1 MELGGQEQERE
12 MPSSLG
18 YQYNPPHED
27 SSSKFSPANTASD
40 VRRDQTLDHRNHL
53 YPQNHH
59 PPNPHQSTNK
69 HRREYQDTDQDPF
82 AVASPSPI
90 AVAPGGTSISIRPH
104 AEPPSPPLGGHT
116 QSPTPEP
123 QSVAAIVSA
132 STVQYRECLKNHA
145 ASMGRHVVDGCG
157 EFMPSGEEGTLGYFR
172 CAACECHR
180 NFHRKEVDGEPQYT
194 PSPYYSS
201 NKTNGQRA
209 ALPPPQQHHAIPQ
222 PNPINLH
229 HRFSYCISSAVAAAA
244 APTQPGMM
252 AFGRG
257 IPEES
262 SSEDLTMIQHSDAM
276 LRSTQLASSKKRFR
290 TKFTQQQ
297 KDMMLEFAEKL
308 GWRIQKQEEQ
318 EVIQFCTKAG
328 VTRKAFKVW
337 MHNNKQAMKKQQ
349 R

>member
-18 YQYNPPHED
+18 YNPPHKD
-27 SSSKFSPANTASD
+27 SSSKFSPANTVSG
-40 VRRDQTLDHRNHL
+40 VRRDQTLNHHNHL

-69 HRREYQDTDQDPF
+69 PRREYQEADQDPF

-90 AVAPGGTSISIRPH
+90 AVATGGTSVSIKPH
-104 AEPPSPPLGGHT
+104 TEPPSPPQGQHT
-116 QSPTPEP
+116 RSPTPQP
-123 QSVAAIVSA
+123 QPATAIIFA
-132 STVQYRECLKNHA
+132 STIRYRECLRNHA
-145 ASMGRHVVDGCG
+145 ASMGGHVVDGCG
-157 EFMPSGEEGTLGYFR
+157 EFMPSGEEGTPGYFR

-180 NFHRKEVDGEPQYT
+180 NFHRKEVEGEPQYT
-194 PSPYYSS
+194 PSHYYSS

-229 HRFSYCISSAVAAAA
+229 HRFSYCITSAAATSTA
-244 APTQPGMM
+244 APTQPVMM
-252 AFGRG
+252 AFGGG

-262 SSEDLTMIQHSDAM
+262 SSEDLTMIQHSDAV
-276 LRSTQLASSKKRFR
+276 LRSTQLTSSKKRFR

-297 KDMMLEFAEKL
+297 KDKMMEFAEKL
-308 GWRIQKQEEQ
+308 GWRIQKQDEQ
-318 EVIQFCTKAG
+318 EVIQFCAEAS

>member
-1 MELGGQEQERE
+1 

-18 YQYNPPHED
+18 YKYNPPHED
-27 SSSKFSPANTASD
+27 SSSKFSPANTQSG
-40 VRRDQTLDHRNHL
+40 VRRDQTLDHQNHL
-53 YPQNHH
+53 YPQNHLA
-59 PPNPHQSTNK
+59 PNPHQSTSK
-69 HRREYQDTDQDPF
+69 PRREYQETDQDPF

-90 AVAPGGTSISIRPH
+90 AVAPGGNSISIRPH
-104 AEPPSPPLGGHT
+104 AEPPLPPLGRHT

-123 QSVAAIVSA
+123 QWGTAI
-132 STVQYRECLKNHA
+132 STCTVRYRECLKNHA

-180 NFHRKEVDGEPQYT
+180 NFHQKEVNGEPQYT
-194 PSPYYSS
+194 PSHYYSS
-201 NKTNGQRA
+201 NKTNCQGA

-229 HRFSYCISSAVAAAA
+229 HRFSYCISSAAAAA
-244 APTQPGMM
+244 APTQQVMM
-252 AFGRG
+252 AFRRRV
-257 IPEES
+257 PEES
-262 SSEDLTMIQHSDAM
+262 SSEDLTMIQHSDAV

-308 GWRIQKQEEQ
+308 GWRIQKQDEQ
-318 EVIQFCTKAG
+318 EVIQFCADAS

>member
-1 MELGGQEQERE
+1 MELGDLEQERE

-18 YQYNPPHED
+18 YTPPHKD
-27 SSSKFSPANTASD
+27 SSSKFSAAN
-40 VRRDQTLDHRNHL
+40 RRDQTLDQPNHL

-59 PPNPHQSTNK
+59 PPNPHQLANK
-69 HRREYQDTDQDPF
+69 PRREYQETDQDPF

-90 AVAPGGTSISIRPH
+90 AVATGGTSVSIKPH
-104 AEPPSPPLGGHT
+104 TEPPSPPQGQLT
-116 QSPTPEP
+116 QSPTPQP
-123 QSVAAIVSA
+123 QSVTALI
-132 STVQYRECLKNHA
+132 STSSIRYRECLRNHA
-145 ASMGRHVVDGCG
+145 ASMGGHIIDGCG
-157 EFMPSGEEGTLGYFR
+157 EFMPSGEEGTPGYFR

-194 PSPYYSS
+194 PSLYYSS

-209 ALPPPQQHHAIPQ
+209 ALPPPQHHAIPQ

-229 HRFSYCISSAVAAAA
+229 HRFSYCISSAATTTTTMALN
-244 APTQPGMM
+244 QPVMM
-252 AFGRG
+252 AFGG
-257 IPEES
+257 GVPEES
-262 SSEDLTMIQHSDAM
+262 SSEDLTMIQHSDAV

-297 KDMMLEFAEKL
+297 KDKMMECAEKL
-308 GWRIQKQEEQ
+308 GWRIQKQDEQ
-318 EVIQFCTKAG
+318 EVTQFCAEAG